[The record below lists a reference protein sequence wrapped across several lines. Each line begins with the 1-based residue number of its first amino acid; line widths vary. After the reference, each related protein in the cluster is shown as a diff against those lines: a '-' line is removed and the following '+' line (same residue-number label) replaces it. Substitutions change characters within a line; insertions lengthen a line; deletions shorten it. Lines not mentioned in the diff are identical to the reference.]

1 MGKDHVRTRSIDLRR
16 MRRFV
21 PSRIEIQD
29 RAPGRHFGVPPAAT
43 HTEIKMP
50 APFDLTLYLVT
61 DPRLVAA
68 RGLLATVEAAVR
80 GGATLVQLRDP
91 QAHGRALV
99 EQARALKA
107 LLAPLGIPLIIND
120 RVDVAVAA
128 DADGVHLGQD
138 DLGPA
143 DARAQLGPHRI
154 LGLSVGNPAEYAA
167 SDLSGVDYLGVGPV
181 TATGTKADAGAAI
194 GAAGVAAVRALTR
207 LPIVG
212 IGGIHAALAPEVI
225 RAGADG
231 VAVVSAIC
239 AAPDPQAAAL
249 ALKQAVT
256 AAR

>member
-1 MGKDHVRTRSIDLRR
+1 
-16 MRRFV
+16 
-21 PSRIEIQD
+21 
-29 RAPGRHFGVPPAAT
+29 
-43 HTEIKMP
+43 MP
-50 APFDLTLYLVT
+50 EPFDLTLYLVT

-68 RGLLATVEAAVR
+68 RGLLATVDAAVK
-80 GGATLVQLRDP
+80 GGATIVQLRDP
-91 QAHGRALV
+91 DAHGRALV

-107 LLAPLGIPLIIND
+107 LLAPLRIPLIIND

-138 DLGPA
+138 DMTPA
-143 DARAQLGPHRI
+143 DARAVLGPERI

-167 SDLSGVDYLGVGPV
+167 SDLGGVDYLGVGPV
-181 TATGTKADAGAAI
+181 KATGTKADAGGAI

-207 LPIVG
+207 LPLVG
-212 IGGIHAALAPEVI
+212 IGGLATVDVSDVI

-239 AAPDPQAAAL
+239 AASDPEQAAR
-249 ALKQAVT
+249 ALKAAVL

>member
-1 MGKDHVRTRSIDLRR
+1 M
-16 MRRFV
+16 
-21 PSRIEIQD
+21 SR
-29 RAPGRHFGVPPAAT
+29 
-43 HTEIKMP
+43 
-50 APFDLTLYLVT
+50 PFDLTLYLVT

-68 RGLLATVEAAVR
+68 RGLVATVAAAVK

-91 QAHGRALV
+91 DAHGRALV

-138 DLGPA
+138 DMAPA
-143 DARAQLGPHRI
+143 DARALLGPERI
-154 LGLSVGNPAEYAA
+154 LGLSVGTPAEFAA
-167 SDLSGVDYLGVGPV
+167 SNIGIDIGVVDYLGVGPV
-181 TATGTKADAGAAI
+181 KATGTKKDAGAAI
-194 GAAGVAAVRALTR
+194 GASGVAAVRALTR

-212 IGGIHAALAPEVI
+212 IGGIDGTLAAEVI

-239 AAPDPQAAAL
+239 AAPDPEHAARAL
-249 ALKQAVT
+249 LSAVT